1 MKAALFYGAG
11 DIRVEDVP
19 IPDLR
24 PDQVQVQVACSDLHE
39 YTKFSGIITKVGADA
54 GEWALGDRVVVEPVI
69 SCKKCYSC
77 TNARSNVC
85 DKIGFIGLS
94 GWGGG
99 LAEYINVNAHDGFL
113 HLLPDNVS
121 LEDGAMVEP
130 LAVAMHAVQAS
141 KLVVG
146 GTALVVGAGPIG
158 CFIVKT
164 LLGQGASKVIVS
176 EPSAMRRAMATRAGA
191 HHVFNPMEDDVVL
204 ECHNL
209 TGGAD
214 VGVNVSFECA
224 GVQKA
229 LDQALGSLMTRGTCV
244 NVAVWDV
251 EARIDMVALI
261 LKEKTLTGMSI

>member
-1 MKAALFYGAG
+1 
-11 DIRVEDVP
+11 
-19 IPDLR
+19 
-24 PDQVQVQVACSDLHE
+24 
-39 YTKFSGIITKVGADA
+39 
-54 GEWALGDRVVVEPVI
+54 
-69 SCKKCYSC
+69 
-77 TNARSNVC
+77 
-85 DKIGFIGLS
+85 
-94 GWGGG
+94 
-99 LAEYINVNAHDGFL
+99 
-113 HLLPDNVS
+113 
-121 LEDGAMVEP
+121 MVEP
-130 LAVAMHAVQAS
+130 LAVAMHAVLAS

-146 GTALVVGAGPIG
+146 GTALVVGEWRSGSQQLRDPRLMSFEGAGPIG

-244 NVAVWDV
+244 NVAVW
-251 EARIDMVALI
+251 E
-261 LKEKTLTGMSI
+261 